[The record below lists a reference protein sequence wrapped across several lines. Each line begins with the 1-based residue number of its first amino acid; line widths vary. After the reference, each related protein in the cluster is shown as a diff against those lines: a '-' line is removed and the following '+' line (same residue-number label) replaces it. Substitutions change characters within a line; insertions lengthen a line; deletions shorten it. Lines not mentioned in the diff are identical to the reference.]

1 MHVKKVERILKKKD
15 HLHFRNIDC
24 IFASNV
30 DLCLMLSDNRNVPR
44 NKKGLSVCLNSVC
57 LGRTGINLRQA
68 SPLWAVL
75 EGLRQYPGPFF

>member
-1 MHVKKVERILKKKD
+1 MLKRLTKYLKKKD
-15 HLHFRNIDC
+15 HLNFRNTGC
-24 IFASNV
+24 IFAQYV
-30 DLCLMLSDNRNVPR
+30 DFCLILSDNRNVPR
-44 NKKGLSVCLNSVC
+44 NKKGLSVCLNSAC